1 MTIYNRNCNNC
12 DHAVP
17 ENHSTEYPFCAKCSD
32 SDKLNELLVMITS
45 DLWDFIPE
53 NYRATVENN
62 LKQMGL

>member
-1 MTIYNRNCNNC
+1 MILKDRNCKNC
-12 DHAVP
+12 NIVSAEH
-17 ENHSTEYPFCAKCSD
+17 EYPVCAECSD

-53 NYRATVENN
+53 DYRTTVDKN